1 MTTGIRITRKWSIS
15 MNPKYHIDKRALFCD
30 ETAEYRFPAE
40 PECNQE
46 VTIRFRTAKDN
57 VDQVYLIYS
66 NTEVKMEK
74 VETAGRFDYY
84 QTKLTVKNDRI
95 LYYFEIN
102 LGKETCFYNKLGP
115 TADLQAMYHFS
126 ITQGFHPH
134 RWAKGAVFIQIFG
147 DKFGI
152 GEQKIDLGDGE

>member
-1 MTTGIRITRKWSIS
+1 

-30 ETAEYRFPAE
+30 ETTEYRFPAE

-84 QTKLTVKNDRI
+84 QTKLTVKNNSLTEVI
-95 LYYFEIN
+95 KSKPIQKFLEYIEKNQI
-102 LGKETCFYNKLGP
+102 
-115 TADLQAMYHFS
+115 
-126 ITQGFHPH
+126 
-134 RWAKGAVFIQIFG
+134 KGCPASRR
-147 DKFGI
+147 K
-152 GEQKIDLGDGE
+152 